1 MRVQLDVLQL
11 PGAGVRDQRSAGS
24 ATASATVALALSSR
38 RNANVQRRTAGQW
51 TMPGP
56 VGSQRPGGGAIQA
69 RATSVASRNAAS
81 KRTLCV
87 QSRRC
92 TAGLATGRTLRWMPE
107 RCQ

>member
-11 PGAGVRDQRSAGS
+11 PAGVRDQRSAGS

-38 RNANVQRRTAGQW
+38 RNATVQRRTTGQW

-56 VGSQRPGGGAIQA
+56 VGSQCQGDGAIQ
-69 RATSVASRNAAS
+69 AS
-81 KRTLCV
+81 KRTLCA

-92 TAGLATGRTLRWMPE
+92 TAGLATSRTLRWMPE